1 MSRGL
6 VPSRVRFDV
15 SGNLISD
22 ECLLQRVSRVL
33 TWIAKINERNER
45 EISAHEYQV
54 GLPLQMI
61 DESGR
66 DHDDDKVLGT
76 SE

>member
-15 SGNLISD
+15 SGNLVSD

-33 TWIAKINERNER
+33 TWIAKIDEGNER
-45 EISAHEYQV
+45 EIGAHEYQV

-61 DESGR
+61 DKSR
-66 DHDDDKVLGT
+66 CDHDDDKVLGD
-76 SE
+76 E